1 MHLGHRKYN
10 LVLKRIEYDVSF
22 VWSLLFGSIS
32 MLASLSRDVII
43 ARAMEQYLVVKVIN
57 VASSVNHVT
66 ANK

>member
-1 MHLGHRKYN
+1 
-10 LVLKRIEYDVSF
+10 
-22 VWSLLFGSIS
+22 

-43 ARAMEQYLVVKVIN
+43 ARAMKQYLAVKVIN